1 MARIN
6 LLPWREEQRL
16 QKNKEFLTLVVM
28 IALLAGAA
36 VLATLFFFNN
46 KLTEQQAA
54 NELIVTENN
63 KLDKALKEIESL
75 EQRKEDIISR
85 MKVIQDLQGKRPIPV
100 RVWDDLSGAMP
111 EALFLT
117 KLERK
122 GEELIL
128 SGKADNP
135 NVVSV
140 LLTNL
145 NASKW
150 MDNSSVQFIEKGEN
164 KGKASNKDLS
174 DIVYPENNYVGFQV
188 TTHIQSSIKKDGEEG
203 EGADASEETGGNK

>member
-6 LLPWREEQRL
+6 LLPWR
-16 QKNKEFLTLVVM
+16 
-28 IALLAGAA
+28 
-36 VLATLFFFNN
+36 
-46 KLTEQQAA
+46 
-54 NELIVTENN
+54 ENN

-128 SGKADNP
+128 SGRADNP

-150 MDNSSVQFIEKGEN
+150 MDNSSVQFIEKGDN
-164 KGKASNKDLS
+164 RATDKNSS

-188 TTHIQSSIKKDGEEG
+188 TTHVQSSIKKDGE